1 MGYIMTMSSGE
12 LKLEPGVLACSY
24 NYQGLDGGG
33 QKMEVIIGI
42 VPQ

>member
-1 MGYIMTMSSGE
+1 MTMSSGE

-24 NYQGLDGGG
+24 NYQGLGGG
-33 QKMEVIIGI
+33 GEGEKMEVIIGI